1 MQEICFFYLIHMK
14 RATVVEMSVSRQQF
28 PNLWLVVLYCMA
40 GDMTMRTVTVYQ
52 IVYLSSDNYYS
63 DCRLEDLG
71 LSLVS
76 WVEILTSN
84 LGGRQG

>member
-1 MQEICFFYLIHMK
+1 MK
-14 RATVVEMSVSRQQF
+14 RLPYILEMSVSRQQF
-28 PNLWLVVLYCMA
+28 PNLWLVILYCMA
-40 GDMTMRTVTVYQ
+40 GDMTMQTVTVYQ